1 MLDLGFSMHEPLQ
14 SDLIKNLSSKR
25 RPRILYHYT
34 SGSALIGILKSQSL
48 WATSI
53 RFLNDSTEYNLALK
67 LAQEV
72 IQNRIDSAMN
82 NFDRGLYN
90 VLKERL
96 AGEKGH
102 GEVYVS
108 SFTENGDQLSQW
120 RAYSPPTGGFA
131 IGFRS
136 KSLTDMTGSNPDRFL
151 ARCTYDAPSQ
161 EELIRGL
168 IQTVAKFAEDNNAHN
183 QMSHDRVFRESFKLL
198 GRLLPL
204 IAPALKDASFE
215 EEREWRLVRLPSSFD
230 DMDLQ
235 FREAKSMLIPY
246 YQHRF
251 PGNGGHA
258 PVEELIVGPTPH
270 PELAREA
277 AQSLLGTYGLRRPI
291 VKSSSIPY
299 RTW

>member
-1 MLDLGFSMHEPLQ
+1 MHVMHESIQ
-14 SDLIKNLSSKR
+14 SELIKNLSTKR
-25 RPRILYHYT
+25 PPRVLYHYT
-34 SGSALIGILKSQSL
+34 SGSGLIGILTSKSI

-53 RFLNDSTEYNLALK
+53 RFLNDSTEYSLALK

-72 IQNRIDSAMN
+72 IQKRIEDSRN
-82 NFDRGLYN
+82 KFDRGLYK
-90 VLKERL
+90 VLEERL
-96 AGEKGH
+96 ASEEGH

-136 KSLTDMTGSNPDRFL
+136 KSLTGLTEANPDRFL
-151 ARCTYDAPSQ
+151 ARCTYEASSHK
-161 EELIRGL
+161 ELIRQL
-168 IQTVAKFAEDNNAHN
+168 IDTVEKFAEESNAHN

-204 IAPALKDASFE
+204 IAPALKDSSFAE
-215 EEREWRLVRLPSSFD
+215 EKEWRLVRLPSSFEEGK
-230 DMDLQ
+230 LR
-235 FREAKSMLIPY
+235 FREGRSMLIPY
-246 YQHRF
+246 NQHFF
-251 PGNGGHA
+251 PDNSGSV
-258 PVEELIVGPTPH
+258 PIEELIIGPTPH

-277 AQSLLGTYGLRRPI
+277 AEALLMTHGLTAA
-291 VKSSSIPY
+291 VVQSSSIPY